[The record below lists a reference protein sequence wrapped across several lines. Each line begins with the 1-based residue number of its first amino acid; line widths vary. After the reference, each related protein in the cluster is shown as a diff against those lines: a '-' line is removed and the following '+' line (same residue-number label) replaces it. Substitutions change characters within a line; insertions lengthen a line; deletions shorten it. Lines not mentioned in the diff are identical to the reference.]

1 MFHLSSAR
9 RPPSSGA
16 PVALAGEP
24 AIRDGRLLPEPM
36 FLRALCLER
45 KRAERSGQSFVL
57 MLVDPGRL
65 EQNPHRADVL
75 DTIVAAIL
83 PSVRETDISGWH
95 VAHKVLG
102 VIFTELGAIERH
114 LALAALRTRMNAA
127 LQSVLPSEHVRRLQ
141 ISFHVFPDTADG
153 RSAGRPPIGAL
164 YPDLAQRDA
173 SRRVSHA
180 VKRGLD
186 VAVSLVA
193 LIVLAPVFLAIAAA
207 IKLSSPGP
215 VLFRQERIGRYG
227 VPFTFLK
234 FRSMRASNDA
244 QIHRVFVTR
253 FIRGDPPASTGNGP
267 QAIYKITTDPRVTP
281 VGRVLR
287 RTSLDELPQ
296 LLNVLRGEMSL
307 VGPRPPIPYELEAY
321 DVWHRRRLLEVKP
334 GITGLWQVSGRSRLR
349 FDDMVRLDL
358 KYAQAWSLWL
368 DLRIL
373 LQTPRAVLTGDGA
386 Y

>member
-1 MFHLSSAR
+1 
-9 RPPSSGA
+9 
-16 PVALAGEP
+16 V
-24 AIRDGRLLPEPM
+24 
-36 FLRALCLER
+36 FLHALCLER
-45 KRAERSGQSFVL
+45 KRAERSGQCFVL
-57 MLVDPGRL
+57 MLVDPGHL
-65 EQNPHRADVL
+65 EQNGQGADVL
-75 DTIVAAIL
+75 DTIVAAIRS
-83 PSVRETDISGWH
+83 SVRETDIPGWH

-102 VIFTELGAIERH
+102 VIFTELGASERH
-114 LALAALRTRMNAA
+114 LALAALRTRMTAV
-127 LQSVLPSEHVRRLQ
+127 LQSVLPSEHMRRLQ
-141 ISFHVFPDTADG
+141 ISFHVFPDTTDG

-186 VAVSLVA
+186 AAVSLIA
-193 LIVLAPVFLAIAAA
+193 LIVLAPAFLAIAVA

-234 FRSMRASNDA
+234 FRSMHARNDA

-253 FIRGDPPASTGNGP
+253 FIRGDMPHASAGNGDQP
-267 QAIYKITTDPRVTP
+267 VYKITTDPRVTA
-281 VGRVLR
+281 VGRFLR

-296 LLNVLRGEMSL
+296 LLNALRGEMSL
-307 VGPRPPIPYELEAY
+307 VGPRPPIAYELEAY

-373 LQTPRAVLTGDGA
+373 VRTPRAVLTREGA